1 MVRRLRTSH
10 AGAAHQYAPR
20 EQYHDIHDGDTD
32 EEIVMEPAPVAAPG
46 LIMVFD
52 DEEDPEEMNPEEGEP
67 ADQPNQGEQT
77 LGEDLEG
84 HQGPE
89 VEEEEQEQDEAAEEV
104 IWEVYHYKVDGV
116 GIPMADHLRAMV
128 HHLGYDKA
136 PVYHCEL
143 WTHPW
148 FEPHW
153 EVAAI
158 LEEYVPCRGAR
169 EISKHHDVAQRTTMD
184 ASIAEVARRAL
195 YVLSHKEHDRLEDT
209 HCRYTPFRAS
219 GEAKTNITSAP
230 AYEGTLNNIQ
240 SLLAAVNTALDDTN
254 NTLYA
259 AQQQIFTLELQNRKQ
274 PVVHDAT
281 EACTSP
287 SPKRPH
293 YESPD
298 TRTDAMS
305 EDSS

>member
-1 MVRRLRTSH
+1 
-10 AGAAHQYAPR
+10 
-20 EQYHDIHDGDTD
+20 
-32 EEIVMEPAPVAAPG
+32 MEPAPVAAPD
-46 LIMVFD
+46 LILVSD

-67 ADQPNQGEQT
+67 ADQPNQGEQAP
-77 LGEDLEG
+77 GEDLED
-84 HQGPE
+84 HHGPE

-104 IWEVYHYKVDGV
+104 IWEVYHYRVDGV
-116 GIPMADHLRAMV
+116 GNPMADYLRAMV
-128 HHLGYDKA
+128 LRLGYDKA
-136 PVYHCEL
+136 PVYHCEM

-169 EISKHHDVAQRTTMD
+169 EISKHHDVAHRTTMD
-184 ASIAEVARRAL
+184 AGIAEAARRAL
-195 YVLSHKEHDRLEDT
+195 YLLSHKERDRLEDI

-219 GEAKTNITSAP
+219 GETKTYIALAP
-230 AYEGTLNNIQ
+230 AYEGMLNNVR
-240 SLLAAVNTALDDTN
+240 SLLADVNTALDDTN

-259 AQQQIFTLELQNRKQ
+259 AQQQKFTLELQKRALEAAQQNREQ

-281 EACTSP
+281 KACTSP

-293 YESPD
+293 YDSPD
-298 TRTDAMS
+298 ARTDDML
-305 EDSS
+305 EDST